1 VLRLCLSTCHKKL
14 PTRFL
19 VIPLG
24 KSAQRH
30 LNFDVVMTK
39 LPSTKAEVEPGN
51 VIPVA
56 LEELDEGARKALN
69 EHLKAYTQD
78 LLTKA
83 CARTRQGVV
92 FKPGSLPKPT
102 FDMVSAE
109 ELSQSIQQ
117 QIAHSIDSSMVTLN
131 NKLDASIETR
141 CEEFMRTTFGSLM
154 ADFMFKD
161 KASTS
166 ASQAPIDQISSKTD
180 GAKTQQTGEG

>member
-1 VLRLCLSTCHKKL
+1 MLRLCLSTCHKKL

-19 VIPLG
+19 VTPLG

-51 VIPVA
+51 VTPVA

-69 EHLKAYTQD
+69 EHLKAYSQD

-117 QIAHSIDSSMVTLN
+117 QIAYSIDSSMVTLN

-141 CEEFMRTTFGSLM
+141 CEEFMRTKFGSLM

-166 ASQAPIDQISSKTD
+166 ASQAPIDQIRSKTD
-180 GAKTQQTGEG
+180 WAKTQQTSEG